1 MKLICI
7 ALCLCV
13 GVLFPTPVFADSDNE
28 TSKESSDIK
37 TLSKHYRILPMFIQA
52 SAPLVDPKKLRPAT
66 GSKPMPDDL
75 RRILFPGD
83 NLRKGVHPKKVQNRG
98 VAVWGDYSKMYV
110 AVHKNIN
117 GFRCRPS
124 ELMLGSCAVSKTTEH
139 YYYFIYGLNECG
151 NKRSIINGRLVYSN
165 TLRYSP
171 PTSSHPVI
179 RGVSFTVPIQLVYNR
194 FHYSYKIG
202 YQPTFPQHGST
213 LPGMDKSAFF
223 RELKNR
229 HGYILVT
236 TNEQWIRLSPK
247 NIYYLGQP
255 MYFQATGYF
264 ATEGQRL
271 FIQSCYATASPD
283 RHSKPRFTVID
294 NFGCLVDSKADG
306 CQSRF
311 VPYTR
316 KDVLRFTIDAFLFQK
331 TLSEHVMTE
340 LYMHCTMTV
349 AEHVTPG
356 TKSCTY
362 NRKAKRWEELYGN
375 HAVCTCCDSRCAGDR
390 AEGQRSGLVTSH
402 LLPLEHPGAKMDSA
416 EGAHWSG
423 EDVVPGLGSHAEG
436 EARQVD
442 SRPEES
448 AAVDG
453 PPAVEVDA
461 WDDSEERTVASEDYA
476 AELFKGEESSW
487 VSFQD
492 EDEDERGEFHREET
506 DEEDERFPV

>member
-362 NRKAKRWEELYGN
+362 NRKAKRYLYCSSLLLGGKKQ
-375 HAVCTCCDSRCAGDR
+375 ACDP
-390 AEGQRSGLVTSH
+390 
-402 LLPLEHPGAKMDSA
+402 LLL
-416 EGAHWSG
+416 
-423 EDVVPGLGSHAEG
+423 
-436 EARQVD
+436 
-442 SRPEES
+442 
-448 AAVDG
+448 
-453 PPAVEVDA
+453 
-461 WDDSEERTVASEDYA
+461 
-476 AELFKGEESSW
+476 
-487 VSFQD
+487 
-492 EDEDERGEFHREET
+492 
-506 DEEDERFPV
+506 

>member
-1 MKLICI
+1 MVKSSFYQLRGIAKLKGFLSFKDMEMVILAFMSSRLDYCNSLYLGLSKKLL
-7 ALCLCV
+7 LCMQLV
-13 GVLFPTPVFADSDNE
+13 QNADARLLTGTKKHSSITPV
-28 TSKESSDIK
+28 
-37 TLSKHYRILPMFIQA
+37 LA
-52 SAPLVDPKKLRPAT
+52 SLHWL
-66 GSKPMPDDL
+66 PDDFRVQYKVLLMVQQVARSL
-75 RRILFPGD
+75 RSSQSLLLNVP
-83 NLRKGVHPKKVQNRG
+83 Q
-98 VAVWGDYSKMYV
+98 SK
-110 AVHKNIN
+110 
-117 GFRCRPS
+117 
-124 ELMLGSCAVSKTTEH
+124 LKT
-139 YYYFIYGLNECG
+139 
-151 NKRSIINGRLVYSN
+151 IINGRLVYSN
-165 TLRYSP
+165 ILRYSP
-171 PTSSHPVI
+171 PRSSGPVL

-311 VPYTR
+311 VPYMR

-331 TLSEHVMTE
+331 TLSEHGMTD

-375 HAVCTCCDSRCAGDR
+375 HAVCVCCDSRCAGDR
-390 AEGQRSGLVTSH
+390 AEGGYTGAMNLASFDLKVR
-402 LLPLEHPGAKMDSA
+402 LLAVPLYTR
-416 EGAHWSG
+416 
-423 EDVVPGLGSHAEG
+423 VL
-436 EARQVD
+436 
-442 SRPEES
+442 
-448 AAVDG
+448 
-453 PPAVEVDA
+453 
-461 WDDSEERTVASEDYA
+461 
-476 AELFKGEESSW
+476 
-487 VSFQD
+487 
-492 EDEDERGEFHREET
+492 
-506 DEEDERFPV
+506 

>member
-1 MKLICI
+1 MVEMVNDCFLTQFVREPTRESACIDLIFSNDQDRVRGTVVREPMANCDHNM
-7 ALCLCV
+7 V
-13 GVLFPTPVFADSDNE
+13 VFEAFFQK
-28 TSKESSDIK
+28 TRSKSK
-37 TLSKHYRILPMFIQA
+37 TMVYNFRKANLEGMRRHLEEVDWSTLDTELVENAWVYFKNILLEAQEQFVPKLSKLRNKKHW
-52 SAPLVDPKKLRPAT
+52 PKWY
-66 GSKPMPDDL
+66 
-75 RRILFPGD
+75 
-83 NLRKGVHPKKVQNRG
+83 NRG
-98 VAVWGDYSKMYV
+98 MQ
-110 AVHKNIN
+110 
-117 GFRCRPS
+117 
-124 ELMLGSCAVSKTTEH
+124 
-139 YYYFIYGLNECG
+139 
-151 NKRSIINGRLVYSN
+151 IINGRLVYSN

-349 AEHVTPG
+349 AQHVTPG

-390 AEGQRSGLVTSH
+390 AEGGCT
-402 LLPLEHPGAKMDSA
+402 GAMN
-416 EGAHWSG
+416 
-423 EDVVPGLGSHAEG
+423 L
-436 EARQVD
+436 
-442 SRPEES
+442 
-448 AAVDG
+448 
-453 PPAVEVDA
+453 
-461 WDDSEERTVASEDYA
+461 ASV
-476 AELFKGEESSW
+476 L
-487 VSFQD
+487 
-492 EDEDERGEFHREET
+492 
-506 DEEDERFPV
+506 